1 MEPRTYQA
9 RSFTVFYPAR
19 LAVVLL
25 LALGFLTPGSA
36 QAAAVPTPTV
46 PEAEQS
52 SFDAANRYLAEQS
65 LVRACDAFKDFLRKH
80 PSSALTQEA
89 KVKGA
94 RACWLAGKEGSAA
107 QQTLRA
113 AGDAT
118 GSVDLPRAFANA
130 TLAER
135 GDTWMPNGKGNRV
148 LVALDQLE
156 AVARGSGGRWAKEA
170 RAIFFRMALQQMEQ
184 QLYNTKSVEGIC
196 DRVLS
201 LEPSANDRAHAL
213 FLRARSWHST
223 GDKERLARAER
234 ELLELGKGQTEFAD
248 DALFLLAQRKEST
261 QEYPA
266 ALDLY
271 AQIRSRFNG
280 TTSNVFD
287 QARERSENIRRPLL
301 SISTQYIEQPGV
313 KPSLRISFRNIEE
326 VTLTLHRAD
335 PLQQSAEKIFASE
348 PMGTPG
354 EVVKR
359 WTRKLTAPAPYAPA
373 SMEEPIEVPGPGT
386 WIVEAKDGE
395 QRASDWLLVTPLAL
409 VLKTAPTEAAVFV
422 ADATTG
428 EATPNA
434 EVVVFVSSYDNQTRY
449 TQFQGRTDE
458 TGLARIPLKHRG
470 QLSAITAWARSGA
483 NAAFARGWASGY
495 GTNEQRE
502 WLAYVL
508 PDRPLYK
515 PGETVGAK
523 LFLRSRATGASTPV
537 AGKAVRVRVY
547 DAQSR
552 EVLSKELT
560 TSVFGTASFELP
572 LKKDATLGQWRF
584 YVESAAGDSLSFQ
597 QSNSVF
603 RVEEFKPPEFQ
614 VSVEPVGSPAPDQ
627 PIKVKISASRYSG
640 GPVAHATG
648 RAIVTEQGYA
658 HVWERWEDDVEV
670 TWGGWDYGDYDEAPS
685 YRHRRPWRPTYKQTT
700 LTFKTGADGSAELEL
715 PKPQDPG
722 DRSYQVQVFITD
734 ASRREVTGS
743 GTINVSST
751 PVFVDARSDRLL
763 YKPGE
768 SIKVKL
774 RAEDA
779 NGHPQSP
786 SVELRLLRIEKEG
799 GLSRILTRTVQLSS
813 GRGEAVLDGDAVGAA
828 RIEVRRA
835 GAPDTDPPYTS
846 TDVWL
851 TSDVKPL
858 TPPNLGFALLTDR
871 APLAVGGTVRALVV
885 SPTSGGHVL
894 FTIEGQGLHAAK
906 ALPLTGR
913 ARFVELPLSAAMTPN
928 AWLQVSRLEQ
938 RTFLQQQAV
947 VKVSGTD
954 NALQVNV
961 SHASEVVE
969 PGDPQKARID
979 VKGAQG
985 EVELMVSSVDEA
997 IFAIEPDRSDLLSYF
1012 GRRPQQQWV
1021 TTAYTQ
1027 NQRSFRPVADKTR
1040 QPPPESS
1047 PRDADDRAEEKAFAP
1062 APAAAPSA
1070 APITQE
1076 SRRALDAL
1084 SSAGPAK
1091 EASKAKRE
1099 FSSDKDSEGLAAKPG
1114 ASRGGGGGED
1124 PVRVRT
1130 NFSSSA
1136 GWFAQVPLS
1145 GPRKELELR
1154 VPDSLTRFRTLAVA
1168 MSAGEQMGMGKA
1180 SFRTEK
1186 PLMVRLQAPRF
1197 FTERDEVTLSALVS
1211 SQLGAATTVR
1221 VSLDA
1226 PGFEPLD
1233 PTQRTVEVPAGGDAR
1248 VDVRYR
1254 VVKPGEVKIQAIAR
1268 GGGAKDAMELTLP
1281 VVVHGSAQRA
1291 AFSGRLSDSVEL
1303 QMKLPE
1309 QRNASATRFELT
1321 VSPTLVSVMMDA
1333 LPYLAQYPYGC
1344 VEQTLSRFVPAA
1356 IAAKTAREL
1365 GLPSSRVPADLDD
1378 MVDAG
1383 LKRLYGF
1390 QHGDGGWG
1398 WWQSD
1403 ETHRWMTAY
1412 VVYGLSLGKAAGLQ
1426 VDPKV
1431 VTRGREYLK
1440 DHLGAALRNPDEHTW
1455 MVFALASTGGAP
1467 KAALDKAFSR
1477 RSQLSKRSRALLALA
1492 LLASNDKRARI
1503 AVENLDDILQ
1513 AAKDRQDASVGEAN
1527 DVWQTSEAIEA
1538 TAYTLM
1544 ALYRY
1549 DPNSPWVKPLTDFLV
1564 LRRNGGKWRTTRDTA
1579 FSLYAL
1585 SELAVREKAAQSS
1598 GTFIVEVNGRE
1609 ASRIRFGSG
1618 GLDLSG
1624 PVVLSDEAFQPGMN
1638 TVTLKRDGAPVTG
1651 YYAATFD
1658 VYNRDENVKG
1668 VGGDVKVARTYT
1680 LLGKPAAP
1688 SERVSAGAEY
1698 GMPVESGVR
1707 VRVDLEVKAN
1717 KAVEFLMIE
1726 DLKAAGFEAV
1736 AQKSGPEVCEY
1747 RCAHV
1752 ELRSD
1757 RVAFFLSQI
1766 PAGVTKLSYELRAEA
1781 PGRFHALP
1789 ARVEAMYAP
1798 ELRATSD
1805 EMRLEVRDAP
1815 EPTEKGVAQE

>member
-1 MEPRTYQA
+1 MGTRTFQD
-9 RSFTVFYPAR
+9 RSFTVFHPAR
-19 LAVVLL
+19 LAILLL
-25 LALGFLTPGSA
+25 LALGLLSPA
-36 QAAAVPTPTV
+36 PANAAVATTPSV

-52 SFDAANRYLAEQS
+52 AFNGANRYLAEQS
-65 LVRACDAFKDFLRKH
+65 MARACDAFREFLRKN
-80 PSSALTQEA
+80 PSSALANEA

-94 RACWLAGKEGSAA
+94 RACLSAGRDSSAA

-113 AGDAT
+113 AAESGP
-118 GSVDLPRAFANA
+118 VDLPRALANV
-130 TLAER
+130 TLVER
-135 GDTWMPNGKGNRV
+135 GETWTSNGRQNRAS
-148 LVALDQLE
+148 LALEQLE

-170 RAIFFRMALQQMEQ
+170 RGIFFRMALQQMEQ
-184 QLYNTKSVEGIC
+184 QRYNPQNVEKLC
-196 DRVLS
+196 ERVLS
-201 LEPSANDRAHAL
+201 LEPSANDRAQAL
-213 FLRARSWHST
+213 YLRAQSWHHT
-223 GDKERLARAER
+223 GEKERITRADKD
-234 ELLELGKGQTEFAD
+234 LQELGKGQTEFAD
-248 DALFLLAQRKEST
+248 DALFLLGQRKESAREF
-261 QEYPA
+261 QA
-266 ALDLY
+266 AIELY
-271 AQIRSRFNG
+271 EQIRSRFNG

-287 QARERSENIRRPLL
+287 QARSRIEDIRRPRL
-301 SISTQYIEQPGV
+301 SVSTQYIEQPGV
-313 KPSLRISFRNIEE
+313 KPSLQISFRNIEE
-326 VTLTLHRAD
+326 LTLTLRRAD
-335 PLQQSAEKIFASE
+335 PLRQSPEKILASE
-348 PMGTPG
+348 PMGAPG

-359 WTRKLTAPAPYAPA
+359 WTRKLTVPSPYVP
-373 SMEEPIEVPGPGT
+373 SSLEEVLEVPGPGT
-386 WIVEAKDGE
+386 WIVEASGG
-395 QRASDWLLVTPLAL
+395 QLTASDWLLITPLAM
-409 VLKTAPTEAAVFV
+409 VLKVAPNEAAVFV
-422 ADATTG
+422 ADAKTG
-428 EATPNA
+428 EDAKSA
-434 EVVVFVSSYDNQTRY
+434 EVVVFASSNDGQTRY
-449 TQFQGRTDE
+449 SRFQARTDE
-458 TGLARIPLKHRG
+458 NGLARIPLKLPG
-470 QLSAITAWARSGA
+470 QPRELTAWASAGGHVT
-483 NAAFARGWASGY
+483 FARGWTSGR
-495 GTNEQRE
+495 GAEEQRD

-523 LFLRSRATGASTPV
+523 LFLRSRATGPSTPV
-537 AGKAVRVRVY
+537 AGQSVRVRVF

-552 EVLSKELT
+552 EVLMKELT
-560 TSVFGTASFELP
+560 TSTFGTAAFELP
-572 LKKDATLGQWRF
+572 LKKDAALGQWRF
-584 YVESAAGDSLSFQ
+584 VVENAGGQSLYFQ
-597 QSNSVF
+597 QSTSVF

-614 VSVEPVGSPAPDQ
+614 VSVAPIGSPASGQ
-627 PIKVKISASRYSG
+627 QVKVKISASRYSG
-640 GPVAHATG
+640 GPVANANG
-648 RAIVTEQGYA
+648 RAIVTEQGYT
-658 HVWERWEDDVEV
+658 HTWGRWEDDVEV
-670 TWGGWDYGDYDEAPS
+670 GWGGYGGAYDEAPY
-685 YRHRRPWRPTYKQTT
+685 YRHRRWQHTYRQTT

-715 PKPQDPG
+715 PKPQDG
-722 DRSYQVQVFITD
+722 ADRSYQVQVFIID

-743 GTINVSST
+743 GTVNVSST
-751 PVFVDARSDRLL
+751 PVFVDVRSDRLL

-768 SIKVKL
+768 SIKLKL

-779 NGHPQSP
+779 NGRPQSP
-786 SVELRLLRIEKEG
+786 SVEVRLLRIEQAG
-799 GLSRILTRTVQLSS
+799 GLSRILSRTAQLSN

-835 GAPDTDPPYTS
+835 GAPDSEPPYAT

-851 TSDVKPL
+851 TSDVKPM
-858 TPPNLGFALLTDR
+858 TPPHLSFALLTDR
-871 APLAVGGTVRALVV
+871 APLGVGGTVRALVV
-885 SPTSGGHVL
+885 TPSSGGHVL
-894 FTIEGQGLHAAK
+894 LTIEGHGLHAAK
-906 ALPLTGR
+906 AFPLNGR
-913 ARFVELPLSAAMTPN
+913 TRFVELPLNAAMTPN
-928 AWLQVSRLEQ
+928 AWLQAIRLE
-938 RTFLQQQAV
+938 TGVMLQQQAV
-947 VKVSGTD
+947 VKVTGTD

-969 PGDPQKARID
+969 PGEPQKARID

-997 IFAIEPDRSDLLSYF
+997 IFSIEPERSDLLSFF

-1027 NQRSFRPVADKTR
+1027 NQRAFRPMPRPDEQ
-1040 QPPPESS
+1040 QPPEPQ
-1047 PRDADDRAEEKAFAP
+1047 PRDAEERANMSPP
-1062 APAAAPSA
+1062 APAAPATLGMASAFDDTFGGAPA
-1070 APITQE
+1070 ARKE
-1076 SRRALDAL
+1076 KRA
-1084 SSAGPAK
+1084 SAGAK
-1091 EASKAKRE
+1091 AEGMPSPSPSKAAAGL
-1099 FSSDKDSEGLAAKPG
+1099 DSGG
-1114 ASRGGGGGED
+1114 AEE
-1124 PVRVRT
+1124 PVKVRT

-1136 GWFAQVPLS
+1136 GWFPQVALG

-1168 MSAGEQMGMGKA
+1168 MTAGEQMGVGKA

-1197 FTERDEVTLSALVS
+1197 FTERDEVTVSALVS
-1211 SQLGAATTVR
+1211 SRMEAAATVR

-1226 PGFEPLD
+1226 PGFEPLG
-1233 PTQRTVEVPAGGDAR
+1233 PTQHTIEVPAGGDTR

-1254 VVKPGEVKIQAIAR
+1254 VVKPGEVKIVAIAR
-1268 GGGAKDAMELTLP
+1268 GGGSKDAMELTLP
-1281 VVVHGSAQRA
+1281 VVVHGSAQRTS
-1291 AFSGRLSDSVEL
+1291 FSGRLSESVGL
-1303 QMKLPE
+1303 QVKLPE

-1365 GLPSSRVPADLDD
+1365 GLPASRVPADLDD

-1398 WWQSD
+1398 WWQAD
-1403 ETHRWMTAY
+1403 ATNRWMTAY
-1412 VVYGLSLGKAAGLQ
+1412 VVYGLSLGRTAGLQ
-1426 VDPKV
+1426 VNSGV
-1431 VTRGREYLK
+1431 LERGRSYLTS
-1440 DHLGAALRNPDEHTW
+1440 HLGAALNDPDEHTW

-1477 RSQLSKRSRALLALA
+1477 RSKLSKRSRALLALA
-1492 LLASNDKRARI
+1492 LQASNDKRARI

-1513 AAKDRQDASVGEAN
+1513 AAKERQDASVGDAN

-1544 ALYRY
+1544 AIYQH

-1585 SELAVREKAAQSS
+1585 SEIAVREKAAQSS
-1598 GTFIVEVNGRE
+1598 GAFIVQVNGRE
-1609 ASRIRFGSG
+1609 AARLRFGSG
-1618 GLDLSG
+1618 GMDLSG
-1624 PVVLSDEAFQPGMN
+1624 PVVLTDAAFQPGEN
-1638 TVTLKRDGAPVTG
+1638 TVTLLRDGAPVTG

-1680 LLGKPAAP
+1680 LMGKPSAP
-1688 SERVSAGAEY
+1688 GERMSTPTEY
-1698 GMPVESGVR
+1698 GMPVESGLR

-1717 KAVEFLMIE
+1717 KAIEFLMIE

-1736 AQKSGPEVCEY
+1736 ALKSGPEVCEY

-1752 ELRSD
+1752 ELRTD
-1757 RVAFFLSQI
+1757 RVAFFLTQL
-1766 PAGVTKLSYELRAEA
+1766 PVGVTKLSYELRAEA

-1815 EPTEKGVAQE
+1815 EPTNQGVAQE

>member
-1 MEPRTYQA
+1 M
-9 RSFTVFYPAR
+9 FHPAR
-19 LAVVLL
+19 LAVLLL
-25 LALGFLTPGSA
+25 LALGPLSPA
-36 QAAAVPTPTV
+36 PAHAAAAPTPSV

-52 SFDAANRYLAEQS
+52 AFDGANRYLAEQS
-65 LVRACDAFKDFLRKH
+65 MARACDAFREFLRKH
-80 PSSALTQEA
+80 PSSALADEA

-94 RACWLAGKEGSAA
+94 RACLLAGRDASTAM
-107 QQTLRA
+107 QTLRT
-113 AGDAT
+113 AGES
-118 GSVDLPRAFANA
+118 GQVDLPRALANV

-135 GDTWMPNGKGNRV
+135 GDTWMNNGTRNRV
-148 LVALDQLE
+148 STAMEQLE

-170 RAIFFRMALQQMEQ
+170 RGIFFRMALQQMEQ
-184 QLYNTKSVEGIC
+184 QLYNTKNVEGLC

-201 LEPSANDRAHAL
+201 LEPSPNDRAHAL
-213 FLRARSWHST
+213 FLRARSWQYT
-223 GDKERLARAER
+223 GNKDRLARADK

-248 DALFLLAQRKEST
+248 DALFLLGQQKENAQAF
-261 QEYPA
+261 QA

-271 AQIRSRFNG
+271 DQIRSRFNG

-287 QARERSENIRRPLL
+287 QARARSEDIRRPQL

-313 KPSLRISFRNIEE
+313 KPSLQISFRNLEE
-326 VTLTLHRAD
+326 LTLTLRRAD
-335 PLQQSAEKIFASE
+335 PLQQSPEKLLSSE
-348 PMGTPG
+348 PMGAPG

-359 WTRKLTAPAPYAPA
+359 WTRKLTVPGPYILSSLA
-373 SMEEPIEVPGPGT
+373 EVLEVPGPGT
-386 WIVEAKDGE
+386 WIVEASGGKLS
-395 QRASDWLLVTPLAL
+395 ASDWLLITPLAM

-422 ADATTG
+422 ADAATG
-428 EATPNA
+428 EAARNA
-434 EVVVFVSSYDNQTRY
+434 EVVVFTSSSDGQTRY
-449 TQFQGRTDE
+449 ARFQGRTDE
-458 TGLARIPLKHRG
+458 AGLARIPLKLQG
-470 QLSAITAWARSGA
+470 QLQEITAWASAGGHA
-483 NAAFARGWASGY
+483 TFARGWANGY
-495 GTNEQRE
+495 GSNEQRE

-523 LFLRSRATGASTPV
+523 LFLRSRANGPSTPV
-537 AGKAVRVRVY
+537 AGKPIRVRVY

-552 EVLSKELT
+552 EVLLKELT
-560 TSVFGTASFELP
+560 TSAFGTAAFELP
-572 LKKDATLGQWRF
+572 LKKDAALGQWRF
-584 YVESAAGDSLSFQ
+584 QVESAGGDSLYFQ

-614 VSVEPVGSPAPDQ
+614 VSVEPIGSPAPGQ
-627 PIKVKISASRYSG
+627 QVKVKIAASRYSG
-640 GPVAHATG
+640 GPVANANG
-648 RAIVTEQGYA
+648 RAIVTEQGYV
-658 HVWERWEDDVEV
+658 HRWSRWEDDVEV
-670 TWGGWDYGDYDEAPS
+670 GWGGYGDEDDEAPY
-685 YRHRRPWRPTYKQTT
+685 YRHRGWQPTYRQTT

-715 PKPQDPG
+715 PKPQDGG
-722 DRSYQVQVFITD
+722 DRSYQVQVFVID

-768 SIKVKL
+768 SIKLKL

-779 NGHPQSP
+779 NGRPQSP
-786 SVELRLLRIEKEG
+786 SVELRLLRLEKDG
-799 GLSRILTRTVQLSS
+799 SQSGILTRTAQLSN

-835 GAPDTDPPYTS
+835 GAPDAEPPYAT

-851 TSDVKPL
+851 TSDVKPI

-871 APLAVGGTVRALVV
+871 APLAVGGTIRALVV
-885 SPTSGGHVL
+885 TPSSGGHVF
-894 FTIEGQGLHAAK
+894 FTIEGHALHAAK
-906 ALPLTGR
+906 SFPLNGR
-913 ARFVELPLSAAMTPN
+913 ARFVELPLTAAMTPN
-928 AWLQVSRLEQ
+928 AWLHIGRFEQ
-938 RTFLQQQAV
+938 GTFLQQQAV

-954 NALQVNV
+954 NALRVSV
-961 SHASEVVE
+961 SHSSEVVE
-969 PGDPQKARID
+969 PGAPQKARID
-979 VKGAQG
+979 IKGAQS

-997 IFAIEPDRSDLLSYF
+997 IFSIEPDRNDLLSFF

-1021 TTAYTQ
+1021 TTASTQ
-1027 NQRSFRPVADKTR
+1027 NQRAFRPMPSKDR
-1040 QPPPESS
+1040 DRPPEPVVEDERARLS
-1047 PRDADDRAEEKAFAP
+1047 PPAPSAPASQLAQGSMDDQFGGRREEKVARKAKKESAGASAEEMAAP
-1062 APAAAPSA
+1062 APAKSA
-1070 APITQE
+1070 A
-1076 SRRALDAL
+1076 
-1084 SSAGPAK
+1084 GP
-1091 EASKAKRE
+1091 
-1099 FSSDKDSEGLAAKPG
+1099 
-1114 ASRGGGGGED
+1114 GGGAGEE
-1124 PVRVRT
+1124 PVKVRT

-1136 GWFAQVPLS
+1136 GWFPQVAVGGL
-1145 GPRKELELR
+1145 RKELELR

-1168 MSAGEQMGMGKA
+1168 MTAGGQMGVGKA

-1211 SQLGAATTVR
+1211 SRLAAAASVQ

-1226 PGFEPLD
+1226 PGFEPID
-1233 PTQRTVEVPAGGDAR
+1233 ATQRTVEVAAGGDAR

-1254 VVKPGEVKIQAIAR
+1254 VVKPGEVKILAIAR

-1291 AFSGRLSDSVEL
+1291 SFSGRLSENVGL
-1303 QMKLPE
+1303 QVKLPE

-1321 VSPTLVSVMMDA
+1321 VSPTLASVMMDA

-1365 GLPSSRVPADLDD
+1365 GLPSSRVPQNLDD

-1403 ETHRWMTAY
+1403 DTNRWMTAY
-1412 VVYGLSLGKAAGLQ
+1412 VVYGLSLGRASGLQ
-1426 VDPKV
+1426 VDPGV
-1431 VTRGREYLK
+1431 VQRGREYLTS
-1440 DHLGAALRNPDEHTW
+1440 HLGAALGNPDEHTW
-1455 MVFALASTGGAP
+1455 MLFALASTGGAP
-1467 KAALDKAFSR
+1467 KAGLDKAFAR
-1477 RSQLSKRSRALLALA
+1477 RSKLSKRSRALLALA
-1492 LLASNDKRARI
+1492 LQAAKDPRARI

-1513 AAKDRQDASVGEAN
+1513 AAKERQDASVGDAN
-1527 DVWQTSEAIEA
+1527 DIWQTSEAIEA

-1544 ALYRY
+1544 AIYRH
-1549 DPNSPWVKPLTDFLV
+1549 DPSSPWVKPLTDFLV

-1585 SELAVREKAAQSS
+1585 SELALREKAAQSS
-1598 GTFIVEVNGRE
+1598 GSFIVQVNGRE
-1609 ASRIRFGSG
+1609 AARIRFGSG
-1618 GLDLSG
+1618 GMDLSG
-1624 PVVLSDEAFQPGMN
+1624 PVVLTDAAFQPGVN
-1638 TVTLKRDGAPVTG
+1638 TVTLLRDGAPVTG

-1668 VGGDVKVARTYT
+1668 VGGDVKVSRTYT

-1688 SERVSAGAEY
+1688 SERMSASTEY
-1698 GMPVESGVR
+1698 GMAVESGIR

-1717 KAVEFLMIE
+1717 KAVEFLLIE

-1736 AQKSGPEVCEY
+1736 ALKSGPELCEY

-1752 ELRSD
+1752 ELRTD
-1757 RVAFFLSQI
+1757 RVAFFLSQL
-1766 PAGVTKLSYELRAEA
+1766 PVGVTKLSYELRAEA

-1815 EPTEKGVAQE
+1815 EPARQGVAKE

>member
-1 MEPRTYQA
+1 MDPRTFQA
-9 RSFTVFYPAR
+9 RSLAVFHPVR
-19 LAVVLL
+19 LAILLL
-25 LALGFLTPGSA
+25 LALGLLSPA
-36 QAAAVPTPTV
+36 PVQAAAAPTPSA
-46 PEAEQS
+46 PAGEQS
-52 SFDAANRYLAEQS
+52 AFDGANRYLAEQS
-65 LVRACDAFKDFLRKH
+65 MTRACDAFGEFLRKH
-80 PSSALTQEA
+80 PSSALASEA

-94 RACWLAGKEGSAA
+94 RACLLAGRDSSAA
-107 QQTLRA
+107 MQTLRS
-113 AGDAT
+113 AGD
-118 GSVDLPRAFANA
+118 GGQVDLPRALANL

-135 GDTWMPNGKGNRV
+135 GDTWTNNGNQNRL
-148 LVALDQLE
+148 LVAMDQLE
-156 AVARGSGGRWAKEA
+156 AVARGSGGRWAREA
-170 RAIFFRMALQQMEQ
+170 RGHFFRLALQQMERQ
-184 QLYNTKSVEGIC
+184 SYNLKNVEGLC
-196 DRVLS
+196 DRILS
-201 LEPSANDRAHAL
+201 LEPSATDRAHAR
-213 FLRARSWHST
+213 FLRARSWKSS
-223 GDKERLARAER
+223 GDADRSARADK
-234 ELLELGKGQTEFAD
+234 ELLELGKGETEFAD
-248 DALFLLAQRKEST
+248 DALFFLGQTKENASEF
-261 QEYPA
+261 QA
-266 ALDLY
+266 ALELY
-271 AQIRSRFNG
+271 DQIRSRFNG
-280 TTSNVFD
+280 LTSNVLD
-287 QARERSENIRRPLL
+287 EARRRSESIREPRL
-301 SISTQYIEQPGV
+301 SLRTQYIELPGV
-313 KPSLRISFRNIEE
+313 KPSLRISFRNLQE
-326 VTLTLHRAD
+326 VTLTLRRAE
-335 PLQQSAEKIFASE
+335 PLRQAPEKIFSSGPLGE
-348 PMGTPG
+348 PG

-359 WTRKLTAPAPYAPA
+359 WSRTLTSPKPYMP
-373 SMEEPIEVPGPGT
+373 SSLEEEIAVPGPGT
-386 WIVEAKDGE
+386 WIVEASGGKLST
-395 QRASDWLLVTPLAL
+395 SDWLLLTPLAV

-422 ADATTG
+422 ADAATG
-428 EATPNA
+428 EAARNA
-434 EVVVFVSSYDNQTRY
+434 EVVVFTRSDSSTRY
-449 TQFQGRTDE
+449 ARFQGRTDE
-458 TGLARIPLKHRG
+458 AGLARISLKVQG
-470 QLSAITAWARSGA
+470 QLQEVSAWASTGRHVT
-483 NAAFARGWASGY
+483 FARGGAYGYSASE
-495 GTNEQRE
+495 EQRE

-523 LFLRSRATGASTPV
+523 LFLRSRASGPSTPV

-552 EVLSKELT
+552 EVLLKELT
-560 TSVFGTASFELP
+560 TSAFGTAAFELP
-572 LKKDATLGQWRF
+572 LKKDAALGQWRF
-584 YVESAAGDSLSFQ
+584 QVESAGGDSLYYQ
-597 QSNSVF
+597 QSSSVF

-614 VSVEPVGSPAPDQ
+614 VSVEPIGSPAPGQ
-627 PIKVKISASRYSG
+627 PAKVKITASRYSG
-640 GPVAHATG
+640 GPVANANG
-648 RAIVTEQGYA
+648 RAIVTEQGYV
-658 HVWERWEDDVEV
+658 HTWSRWEDDVEV
-670 TWGGWDYGDYDEAPS
+670 GWGGWGGYGGDYDEAPS
-685 YRHRRPWRPTYKQTT
+685 YRRHRHWQPTYRQTT

-715 PKPQDPG
+715 PKPQDSG
-722 DRSYQVQVFITD
+722 DRSYQVQVFVID

-751 PVFVDARSDRLL
+751 PVFVDARSDRFL

-768 SIKVKL
+768 SIKLKL

-779 NGHPQSP
+779 NGRPQSP
-786 SVELRLLRIEKEG
+786 SVEVRLLRLEKDG
-799 GLSRILTRTVQLSS
+799 RTSRILSRTAQLSN

-835 GAPDTDPPYTS
+835 GAPDTESPHAT

-851 TSDVKPL
+851 TSDVKPI
-858 TPPNLGFALLTDR
+858 TPANLGFALLTDR
-871 APLAVGGTVRALVV
+871 APLAVGGMVRALVV
-885 SPTSGGHVL
+885 TPSSGGHAL
-894 FTIEGQGLHAAK
+894 LTLEGYGLHAAK
-906 ALPLTGR
+906 AFPLHGR
-913 ARFVELPLSAAMTPN
+913 ARFVELPLTAAMTPN
-928 AWLQVSRLEQ
+928 AWLHLARLE
-938 RTFLQQQAV
+938 RGAFLQRQAV

-961 SHASEVVE
+961 SHSSEVVE
-969 PGDPQKARID
+969 PGAPQKALLD

-997 IFAIEPDRSDLLSYF
+997 IFAIEPDRSDLLSFF

-1021 TTAYTQ
+1021 ATTYTQ
-1027 NQRSFRPVADKTR
+1027 SQRAFRPMPNKEPER
-1040 QPPPESS
+1040 PPE
-1047 PRDADDRAEEKAFAP
+1047 PEADERAHRNKPAP
-1062 APAAAPSA
+1062 APAAPAAQLAQGSFDDVLEASPADGLAKKAMRESAGARAEPSA
-1070 APITQE
+1070 AP
-1076 SRRALDAL
+1076 APAK
-1084 SSAGPAK
+1084 SSAGP
-1091 EASKAKRE
+1091 
-1099 FSSDKDSEGLAAKPG
+1099 
-1114 ASRGGGGGED
+1114 GGGAAEE
-1124 PVRVRT
+1124 PVKVRT

-1136 GWFAQVPLS
+1136 GWFPQVPLG
-1145 GPRKELELR
+1145 GPRTELALQ

-1168 MSAGEQMGMGKA
+1168 MTKGEQMGAGKA

-1211 SQLGAATTVR
+1211 SRLEAATTVR
-1221 VSLDA
+1221 VSLNA
-1226 PGFEPLD
+1226 PGLEPLD
-1233 PTQRTVEVPAGGDAR
+1233 ATQHTVEVPAGGDTR

-1281 VVVHGSAQRA
+1281 AVVHGSAQRA
-1291 AFSGRLSDSVEL
+1291 SFSGRLSDSVEL
-1303 QMKLPE
+1303 QVKLPE

-1365 GLPSSRVPADLDD
+1365 GLPGSRVPADLDD

-1403 ETHRWMTAY
+1403 ATNRWMTAY
-1412 VVYGLSLGKAAGLQ
+1412 VVYGLSLGRAAGLR
-1426 VDPKV
+1426 VDPSV
-1431 VTRGREYLK
+1431 VARGREYLTS
-1440 DHLGAALRNPDEHTW
+1440 HLGAALGNPDEHTW
-1455 MVFALASTGGAP
+1455 MLFALASTGGAP
-1467 KAALDKAFSR
+1467 KAGLDKAFSR

-1492 LLASNDKRARI
+1492 LQASNDKRARI

-1513 AAKDRQDASVGEAN
+1513 AAKERQDASVGDAN

-1544 ALYRY
+1544 ALYRH
-1549 DPNSPWVKPLTDFLV
+1549 DPSSPWVKPLTDFLV

-1585 SELAVREKAAQSS
+1585 SEIAVRERAAQSS
-1598 GTFIVEVNGRE
+1598 GSFIVQVNGRE
-1609 ASRIRFGSG
+1609 AARIRFGSG
-1618 GLDLSG
+1618 GMDLSG
-1624 PVVLSDEAFQPGMN
+1624 PVVLSDEAFQPGVN
-1638 TVTLKRDGAPVTG
+1638 TVTLLRDGAPVTG

-1668 VGGDVKVARTYT
+1668 VGGDVKIARTYT
-1680 LLGKPAAP
+1680 LLGKPAAA
-1688 SERVSAGAEY
+1688 SERMSAATEY

-1736 AQKSGPEVCEY
+1736 ALKSGPEICEY

-1752 ELRSD
+1752 ELRTD
-1757 RVAFFLSQI
+1757 RVAFFLSRI
-1766 PAGVTKLSYELRAEA
+1766 PVGVTKLSYELRAEA

-1815 EPTEKGVAQE
+1815 EPTREGVAQE

>member
-1 MEPRTYQA
+1 MDPRTFHA
-9 RSFTVFYPAR
+9 WSFAVFHLTR
-19 LAVVLL
+19 LALVLL
-25 LALGFLTPGSA
+25 LALGLLAPSPA
-36 QAAAVPTPTV
+36 RAAAAPTPTA

-52 SFDAANRYLAEQS
+52 SFDAANRSLAEQS
-65 LVRACDAFKDFLRKH
+65 LARACDAFKEFLRKY
-80 PSSALTQEA
+80 PSSALASEA

-94 RACWLAGKEGSAA
+94 RACWLLGRDGSAA

-113 AGDAT
+113 TADAS
-118 GSVDLPRAFANA
+118 GAVDLPRALANA

-135 GDTWMPNGKGNRV
+135 GDTWMANGRSNRGT
-148 LVALDQLE
+148 VALEQLE

-170 RAIFFRMALQQMEQ
+170 RAMFFRLALQQLEQ
-184 QLYNTKSVEGIC
+184 QLYNAKNLEAIC
-196 DRVLS
+196 DRILS
-201 LEPSANDRAHAL
+201 MEPSANDRAHAL
-213 FLRARSWHST
+213 WLRARAWHYT
-223 GDKERLARAER
+223 GEKERVARADR
-234 ELLELGKGQTEFAD
+234 ELQELGKGGTEFAD
-248 DALFLLAQRKEST
+248 DALFELAQRKENA

-266 ALDLY
+266 ALELY

-287 QARERSENIRRPLL
+287 QARERSDDIKRPQL
-301 SISTQYIEQPGV
+301 SLTTQYIEQPGV
-313 KPSLRISFRNIEE
+313 KPTLRISFRNHEE
-326 VTLTLHRAD
+326 VTLTLRRAD
-335 PLQQSAEKIFASE
+335 PLQQSAEKIFGSE
-348 PMGTPG
+348 PMGAPG

-359 WTRKLTAPAPYAPA
+359 WSRKLTAPAPYAP
-373 SMEEPIEVPGPGT
+373 SSVEEPLEAPGPGT
-386 WIVEAKDGE
+386 WIVEASGGN
-395 QRASDWLLVTPLAL
+395 QSTSDWLLITPLAM

-422 ADATTG
+422 ANALTG

-434 EVVVFVSSYDNQTRY
+434 EVVLFVSSYDDQTRY
-449 TQFQGRTDE
+449 AQFQARTDE

-470 QLSAITAWARSGA
+470 QLREVTAWARSGA
-483 NAAFARGWASGY
+483 HATFARGWAHGY
-495 GTNEQRE
+495 SSDEQRE

-523 LFLRSRATGASTPV
+523 LFLRSRALGPSTPV
-537 AGKAVRVRVY
+537 AGKPVRVRVY
-547 DAQSR
+547 DAQGR
-552 EVLSKELT
+552 EVLLKELT
-560 TSVFGTASFELP
+560 TSAFGTASFELP

-584 YVESAAGDSLSFQ
+584 SVENAGGESLYFQ

-614 VSVEPVGSPAPDQ
+614 VSVEPLGSPAPGQ
-627 PIKVKISASRYSG
+627 PVKVKISASRYSG
-640 GPVAHATG
+640 GPVANATG

-658 HVWERWEDDVEV
+658 HVWGRWEDDVEV
-670 TWGGWDYGDYDEAPS
+670 GWGGWGGYDGDDEEAPS
-685 YRHRRPWRPTYKQTT
+685 YRYHRRPWRPTYRQTT
-700 LTFKTGADGSAELEL
+700 LTFKTGPDGTAELEL
-715 PKPQDPG
+715 PKPQDTG
-722 DRSYQVQVFITD
+722 DRSYQVQVFLID

-743 GTINVSST
+743 GNINVSST
-751 PVFVDARSDRLL
+751 PVFVDARSDRFI

-768 SIKVKL
+768 SLKLKL

-779 NGHPQSP
+779 NGRPQSP
-786 SVELRLLRIEKEG
+786 SVEVRLLRIDKTG
-799 GLSRILTRTVQLSS
+799 SLSLILARSAQLSN

-835 GAPDTDPPYTS
+835 GAPESEPPYTS

-851 TSDVKPL
+851 TSDVKPI
-858 TPPNLGFALLTDR
+858 TPPNQGFALLTDR

-885 SPTSGGHVL
+885 TPVSGGHVL

-913 ARFVELPLSAAMTPN
+913 ARFVELPLTGAMTPN
-928 AWLQVSRLEQ
+928 AWIQAARLEQ
-938 RTFLQQQAV
+938 GLFFQQQAV

-979 VKGAQG
+979 VKGAKG

-1021 TTAYTQ
+1021 TTAVTQ
-1027 NQRSFRPVADKTR
+1027 NQRAFRPSALKAQ
-1040 QPPPESS
+1040 QPPE
-1047 PRDADDRAEEKAFAP
+1047 PRPVEEDDRMAENAAPP
-1062 APAAAPSA
+1062 APAAAPSSSTSA
-1070 APITQE
+1070 E
-1076 SRRALDAL
+1076 SLGRLGG
-1084 SSAGPAK
+1084 GPRK

-1099 FSSDKDSEGLAAKPG
+1099 SAGAKDMEERAEAKADAPG
-1114 ASRGGGGGED
+1114 GAGGED
-1124 PVRVRT
+1124 PVKVRS

-1136 GWFAQVPLS
+1136 GWFAQVPLN

-1168 MSAGEQMGMGKA
+1168 MSTGEQMGVGKA

-1211 SQLGAATTVR
+1211 SRMGTAASVR
-1221 VSLDA
+1221 VSLEA
-1226 PGFEPLD
+1226 PGLEPLD
-1233 PTQRTVEVPAGGDAR
+1233 ATQRTVEVPAGGDIR

-1268 GGGAKDAMELTLP
+1268 GGGSKDAMELTLP

-1291 AFSGRLSDSVEL
+1291 AFSGRLSDAVEL
-1303 QMKLPE
+1303 QVKLPE

-1321 VSPTLVSVMMDA
+1321 VSPTLASVMMDA

-1403 ETHRWMTAY
+1403 STNRWMTAY

-1426 VDPKV
+1426 VDPTV
-1431 VTRGREYLK
+1431 VARGREYLTS
-1440 DHLGAALRNPDEHTW
+1440 HLGAALRDPDEHTW

-1467 KAALDKAFSR
+1467 KAALDKAFGR
-1477 RSQLSKRSRALLALA
+1477 RSSLSKRSRALLALA
-1492 LLASNDKRARI
+1492 LLASKDKRARI

-1513 AAKDRQDASVGEAN
+1513 AAKERQDASVGEAN
-1527 DVWQTSEAIEA
+1527 DAWQTSEAIEA

-1585 SELAVREKAAQSS
+1585 SELAVREKASRAS

-1609 ASRIRFGSG
+1609 ASRLRFGAG
-1618 GLDLSG
+1618 GLDMSG
-1624 PVVLSDEAFQPGMN
+1624 PVVLSDAAFRPGMN

-1668 VGGDVKVARTYT
+1668 VGGDVKVSRTYT
-1680 LLGKPAAP
+1680 LLGKPAAAP
-1688 SERVSAGAEY
+1688 ERVTAGAEY
-1698 GMPVESGVR
+1698 GMPVESGTR

-1717 KAVEFLMIE
+1717 KAVEFLLIE

-1736 AQKSGPEVCEY
+1736 AQKSGPEICEY

-1752 ELRSD
+1752 ELRTD

-1766 PAGVTKLSYELRAEA
+1766 PVGVTKLSYELRAEA

-1805 EMRLEVRDAP
+1805 EMRLDVRDAP
-1815 EPTEKGVAQE
+1815 EPSEKGVAQE